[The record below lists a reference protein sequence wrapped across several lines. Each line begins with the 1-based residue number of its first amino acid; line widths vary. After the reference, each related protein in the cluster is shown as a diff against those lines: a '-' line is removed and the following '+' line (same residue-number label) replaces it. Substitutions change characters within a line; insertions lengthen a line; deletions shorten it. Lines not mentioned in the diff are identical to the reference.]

1 MIYIG
6 RKSLNRRG
14 RRMSE
19 AYRLGYILGRISALI
34 DMAIWH
40 LEVGMYADALQ
51 DLRKAQEL
59 IAQAYT

>member
-1 MIYIG
+1 
-6 RKSLNRRG
+6 
-14 RRMSE
+14 MSE

-40 LEVGMYADALQ
+40 LEAGMYADALQ